1 MLLIPRVCSLQYC
14 LIPPC
19 VTEANGGKLSSSR
32 PRDGG
37 CGDCLWGRSERD
49 AHRAAGQKELRERR
63 APSLGEFP
71 LNTPRSEVENTKM
84 TSARRRG
91 RRVVGPPVR
100 FRPNALLV
108 PAATFSDHT
117 VSSWCA
123 HARHACLHR
132 NQAAERW
139 VLLDHILHQTP
150 GLKQREAV
158 SGVGGLLSA
167 RLFENVGWRL
177 KTIGDPL
184 YHVLGGSITFDGILI
199 ALLSCVCL
207 LSWPIDPQTLTD

>member
-1 MLLIPRVCSLQYC
+1 MSSARGDRFTSIHVDPLQRGQTIPLYIQFSVFFPHLNVLLIPRVCSLQYC

-19 VTEANGGKLSSSR
+19 VTKANGGELSSSR

-49 AHRAAGQKELRERR
+49 SHRAAGQKELRERR

-91 RRVVGPPVR
+91 LRVVGPPVR

-132 NQAAERW
+132 NQAAER
-139 VLLDHILHQTP
+139 
-150 GLKQREAV
+150 
-158 SGVGGLLSA
+158 
-167 RLFENVGWRL
+167 
-177 KTIGDPL
+177 
-184 YHVLGGSITFDGILI
+184 
-199 ALLSCVCL
+199 
-207 LSWPIDPQTLTD
+207 